1 MCEAFLT
8 CITARLFSLEIGSLA
23 HCNSFQMNISFD
35 GERHRPDWSI
45 KFAVA
50 DVPNAAQFRNGKA
63 ISERSGDRA
72 GAFRFAAV
80 KFDCRF
86 EVSVPGTALA
96 RLESLDT
103 LGSKDENVVANAGIK
118 AVFAQATIFETI
130 WRKSLKLLERISGPF

>member
-1 MCEAFLT
+1 MENDSARNVRSFPNLHH
-8 CITARLFSLEIGSLA
+8 ARLFSLEIGSLA

-72 GAFRFAAV
+72 RAFRFAAV

-96 RLESLDT
+96 
-103 LGSKDENVVANAGIK
+103 
-118 AVFAQATIFETI
+118 
-130 WRKSLKLLERISGPF
+130 